1 VLPNFNDPDAPGACF
16 DFSAGQLVYGEE
28 GRKQG
33 DIYLER
39 TFIDGNPD
47 LNVALCDQ
55 QPDSLL
61 YDRTAP
67 GWGSSGWKVSPNPGV
82 APSIALYDGHNI
94 WVKTGEGN
102 TAKLKI
108 LLMEANEDNTSYNW
122 VKIRWIYQPNGST
135 EFR

>member
-1 VLPNFNDPDAPGACF
+1 
-16 DFSAGQLVYGEE
+16 
-28 GRKQG
+28 
-33 DIYLER
+33 
-39 TFIDGNPD
+39 
-47 LNVALCDQ
+47 
-55 QPDSLL
+55 
-61 YDRTAP
+61 
-67 GWGSSGWKVSPNPGV
+67 VSPNPGV